1 MVVETIDFKTDPRV
15 AWLLQKTEFCLGKPI
30 RSKDLSQESEQA
42 VTDFINA
49 SAKPGGSTQGGHL
62 VIYVAKGTGTNGE
75 AKLGDKVDD
84 TQGPVVEFEEIK
96 EQDFEKK
103 EKLNGENGDHV
114 NGESGTNGE
123 KVNGDE
129 ESQPDKADGEA
140 DPEEKAEGAEET
152 EGSVEG
158 DEEAEGNG
166 QENESETPKSSE
178 DDAVVEEVSVQKVE
192 DDGLAMQPRSNTKP
206 QAKDRVTC
214 VLLQDFTETVF
225 QANCCYFLNTTTEK
239 IESQSIEYVV
249 EYGYLPAGSSLL
261 SLSQMLSCIYMPVI
275 QNAISTKGSSLL
287 AQGTSQDSANHE
299 LLSAVARF
307 SSQVDHTVQ
316 QLLGDIHLN
325 IPSVPD
331 KQLDVALDEYDDE
344 LVPKLESCIG
354 EWSTVVKSA
363 TQRDQDKVP
372 MGSGP
377 LAEIE
382 YWRERNATLSS
393 LYEQLNL
400 PKTQKMVSV
409 VEKFSGDSNIV
420 MSFKT
425 HTAELGKVYV
435 EAMDNVKFLATLER
449 HFKCLANGTLLQIL
463 DTLTPMTNAL
473 RTVWVISRHYSD
485 DNKMGNLMEKIA
497 NQIADRVE
505 SEINVR
511 LLFKKPAMIALQEI
525 ELSKSVLDSWQQVY
539 LQVREKIEVSG
550 RDARWEFDRKKLFS
564 RTSYVS
570 EVCGDLKHVVEVVD
584 EFHKFLG
591 PELKAVTGDAQAI
604 DEVTS
609 KVHMMIKPLETI
621 DFNVFDRFCMSQ
633 WKNMFAKFLSDKEH
647 IEQATKTFIDSSF
660 KKLRSAEGA
669 VDLLKNFQNIRGQGT
684 INKQM
689 TQKVTDIMDQF
700 AREITLSRSMFNK
713 NLRDPPVSRNQP
725 PVSGAIQWSRSLF
738 KRVRN
743 TMLTLNQVDKS
754 LIEQSKN
761 HEVQQLYIS
770 FAKAV
775 MHYENELFQR
785 WSESVEASAMHN
797 LKQTILRRDA
807 DANVFVNF
815 HPDLRRLISETRYL
829 DRMGFTIPETA
840 LNIALQEEKYHTYV
854 EGINAMLKAYTQIKS
869 SLTKVENELLKERL
883 AALDQVLTPGFR
895 SLNWNSL
902 GIPDFLTLCN
912 KAMNEFNSL
921 LHQVHKNSS
930 IIEGVVSSIED
941 QDLISEETFGKNK
954 EVIDLQEFYELVER

>member
-1 MVVETIDFKTDPRV
+1 MVVEIIDFGTDPRV
-15 AWLLQKTEFCLGKPI
+15 AWILQKTQFCLSRPV
-30 RSKDLSQESEQA
+30 RAKDLSEDSERA
-42 VTDFINA
+42 LSDFLNA
-49 SAKPGGSTQGGHL
+49 STKTGSSQSNNL
-62 VIYVAKGTGTNGE
+62 VIYVAKGSNAGDAEAVPGAVKNG
-75 AKLGDKVDD
+75 G
-84 TQGPVVEFEEIK
+84 GPPEPAAEHSASFEEIDG
-96 EQDFEKK
+96 EEFEKK
-103 EKLNGENGDHV
+103 EKEEAAV
-114 NGESGTNGE
+114 SGESGEEKDGE
-123 KVNGDE
+123 GAEASSGENAEGAD
-129 ESQPDKADGEA
+129 DKPADRADGE
-140 DPEEKAEGAEET
+140 
-152 EGSVEG
+152 EGSVG
-158 DEEAEGNG
+158 EEDKSAEN
-166 QENESETPKSSE
+166 KSSE
-178 DDAVVEEVSVQKVE
+178 EEGAHSAEEEVPDAGPA
-192 DDGLAMQPRSNTKP
+192 DDEGADAHRPAPKAAGKRNVL
-206 QAKDRVTC
+206 TC

-225 QANCCYFLNTTTEK
+225 QDNCCYFLNTSQDK
-239 IESQSIEYVV
+239 IDMQSVDTNV
-249 EYGYLPAGSSLL
+249 EFGYLPAGSSLL

-299 LLSAVARF
+299 LLSALARF

-344 LVPKLESCIG
+344 LVPRLESCIG

-435 EAMDNVKFLATLER
+435 EAKDNVKFLATLER

-511 LLFKKPAMIALQEI
+511 NLFKKPAMIALQEI

-713 NLRDPPVSRNQP
+713 NLRDPRCPGISPRCP
-725 PVSGAIQWSRSLF
+725 APSSGAGPSSRGSGT
-738 KRVRN
+738 RC
-743 TMLTLNQVDKS
+743 
-754 LIEQSKN
+754 
-761 HEVQQLYIS
+761 
-770 FAKAV
+770 
-775 MHYENELFQR
+775 
-785 WSESVEASAMHN
+785 
-797 LKQTILRRDA
+797 LR
-807 DANVFVNF
+807 
-815 HPDLRRLISETRYL
+815 STR
-829 DRMGFTIPETA
+829 
-840 LNIALQEEKYHTYV
+840 
-854 EGINAMLKAYTQIKS
+854 
-869 SLTKVENELLKERL
+869 
-883 AALDQVLTPGFR
+883 
-895 SLNWNSL
+895 
-902 GIPDFLTLCN
+902 
-912 KAMNEFNSL
+912 
-921 LHQVHKNSS
+921 
-930 IIEGVVSSIED
+930 
-941 QDLISEETFGKNK
+941 
-954 EVIDLQEFYELVER
+954 